1 MRWTI
6 QLVSAALT
14 VATLILLPCRLAT
27 AVDNLS
33 STDAANPRDKP
44 PATAELRKA
53 IEQSLPYIEQYS
65 DAWIHNRGC
74 ITCHVVS
81 FSIWSNEAAK
91 QKGFAVNQKKL
102 DQWIVFTHGESPD
115 QKPAVKLTKDN
126 IAELK
131 ADGVSDA
138 MLDKLKPIEDKRFE
152 IEPMFADKLAL
163 LLSADE
169 LKRAKPSVMKRAS
182 REAAYMDPDTYG
194 QLLLGGAID
203 RNVDQDWAKKLAS
216 SMLSKQKPN
225 GIWPAG
231 GQLPGLK
238 RPKPES
244 DEATTMWI
252 VLALAANP
260 EAREASADARKRALE
275 ALKKTQPGET
285 NESLILHLMIARQ
298 FGNPGEV
305 EPLLKQLRAAQHAD
319 GGWSWQSETSP
330 SDAFATGQTLYAL
343 HRIGV
348 APGDPAI
355 ERAQE
360 FLLKTQQKDG
370 SWKVAS
376 QGPGTSVGWTFWG
389 TTWAV
394 IGLSNTLPD

>member
-1 MRWTI
+1 M
-6 QLVSAALT
+6 
-14 VATLILLPCRLAT
+14 
-27 AVDNLS
+27 
-33 STDAANPRDKP
+33 
-44 PATAELRKA
+44 
-53 IEQSLPYIEQYS
+53 
-65 DAWIHNRGC
+65 
-74 ITCHVVS
+74 VS

-126 IAELK
+126 VAELK
-131 ADGVSDA
+131 ADGISDA

-152 IEPMFADKLAL
+152 IEPMFADKLAS

-169 LKRAKPSVMKRAS
+169 LKQARPSIMKRVS

-203 RNVDQDWAKKLAS
+203 RKVDKDWAKKLIS
-216 SMLSKQKPN
+216 SMLSKQKPD
-225 GIWPAG
+225 GMWPAG

-238 RPKPES
+238 RPRPET

-260 EAREASADARKRALE
+260 QAHSIGRRSPAPLE
-275 ALKKTQPGET
+275 ALKKTKPGET
-285 NESLILHLMIARQ
+285 NESLILHLLIAHQ
-298 FGNPGEV
+298 FGEPGEV

-319 GGWSWQSETSP
+319 GGWSWQSENNS

-343 HRIGV
+343 HEIGV
-348 APGDPAI
+348 APGDLAI
-355 ERAQE
+355 SAARN
-360 FLLKTQQKDG
+360 
-370 SWKVAS
+370 SC
-376 QGPGTSVGWTFWG
+376 
-389 TTWAV
+389 
-394 IGLSNTLPD
+394 